1 VPKEQPAQ
9 QPAATAMGGPDAQGM
24 EMTRQQ
30 AGEEIEWDVP
40 TGWHRKAA
48 SAEGGMRYAT
58 FELDGAPGA
67 EVTVVPLGGEAG
79 TVQANVNRWEGQL
92 GLPVTSEKD
101 LGTVTQ
107 EVETQSGP
115 ATVVRLKG
123 EKQAML
129 ASMVKHGGST
139 WFIKLMGPTD
149 AVEKQQDA
157 FDAFVKS
164 TRFVDAAGPNAAA
177 PTPSGESAAHE
188 QQAAAPTG
196 ISYDAPAGWERE
208 GPKPMREVS
217 FVVGGKG
224 EVIVTRLPQ
233 GVGDLL
239 MNVNRWR
246 GQVGLGP
253 LEEVGKVGQELTVG
267 GAKGTMYDFTG
278 TERRQIV
285 VVVNRQGSDW
295 YFKVIG
301 PKDVVEK
308 ERGEVAAYHVYSL
321 CRGGIRRE

>member
-1 VPKEQPAQ
+1 
-9 QPAATAMGGPDAQGM
+9 
-24 EMTRQQ
+24 
-30 AGEEIEWDVP
+30 
-40 TGWHRKAA
+40 
-48 SAEGGMRYAT
+48 
-58 FELDGAPGA
+58 
-67 EVTVVPLGGEAG
+67 
-79 TVQANVNRWEGQL
+79 VNRWEGQL
-92 GLPVTSEKD
+92 GLPATSEKD

-107 EVETQSGP
+107 EVQTQSGP

-164 TRFVDAAGPNAAA
+164 TRFVEAAGQNATAA
-177 PTPSGESAAHE
+177 PTP
-188 QQAAAPTG
+188 AAPTEPPG
-196 ISYDAPAGWERE
+196 ASAAAGGLAYEAPAGWEKE

-224 EVIVTRLPQ
+224 EVIVTRLPE
-233 GVGDLL
+233 GVGDLTS
-239 MNVNRWR
+239 NVNRWR

-253 LEEVGKVGQELTVG
+253 LDEAGKVGQETTVG

-278 TERRQIV
+278 TDRRQIV

-308 ERGEVAAYHVYSL
+308 ERGAFEKFLGSVKW
-321 CRGGIRRE
+321 GG